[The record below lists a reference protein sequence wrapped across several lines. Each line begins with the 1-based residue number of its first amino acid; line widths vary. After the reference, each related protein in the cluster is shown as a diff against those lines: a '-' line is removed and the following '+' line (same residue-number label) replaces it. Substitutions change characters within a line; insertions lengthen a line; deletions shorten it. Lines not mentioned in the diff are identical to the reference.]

1 MRLLIAITER
11 NKGNAA
17 SEIVGRYKIDEQI
30 ILLGEGTAPSE
41 ILEYLSLHDK
51 KKDIVLSLIDKRDE
65 LEILNELNVKKGLE
79 RGKTGMALTIK
90 LSAINK
96 MSYEKIVKDI
106 EQMQKGEIN
115 MEETKIETNDKKDG
129 EKEKE
134 EEEKEKNEKEE
145 GEKEEKKEGKEEKEV
160 EVETNEGKIKKELIV
175 YICNAGYVQEAMDDA
190 RKAGAT
196 GGTILHGRSSA
207 SGSKDSFF
215 GIKIHPEKEILL
227 IVCTKEQRNTLMEA
241 INENHGCKSDAQGIM
256 FSLEV
261 SETIGVKLDNKINL
275 N

>member
-261 SETIGVKLDNKINL
+261 SETIGVKLDNKISL